1 MKIVIYGIN
10 YAPELTG
17 IGKYSGEM
25 AEWLVEQGHEV
36 RVVTA
41 PPYYPEWK
49 VSQGYVSNGY
59 AKEDIHGVA
68 VWRCPL
74 YVPAVPSGLKR
85 IVHLASFALSSLP
98 VMLKQVFW
106 KPDVVLVLEPPLFC
120 SPTAWLVA
128 RLSRAQCW
136 LHIQDFE
143 VEAAFKLG
151 IIPFL
156 WLYKFVSMAELW
168 MMKRFDRVSTISN
181 AMLQHL
187 KDKNI
192 STAVLFPNWV
202 DFSKIK
208 YDAEGG
214 ACFRKNLG
222 VDDPQCLCLYSGN
235 ISVKQGLEV
244 LLEVATNLPGCHFV
258 ICGDGANR
266 QSLQVQAESL
276 ALHNLSFLPLQPL
289 NHFASML
296 SAADIHLVI
305 QKKRAADL
313 MMPSKLTNILAVGG
327 LALVTAEEGSELG
340 QLANE
345 ENGCVFR
352 CDPESANALTETI
365 VMLKD
370 DKQFSDEIRTKA
382 KAYAEQHIAKDQV
395 LQAFERQLFIGST
408 PITC

>member
-49 VSQGYVSNGY
+49 VSQDYVSNGY
-59 AKEDIHGVA
+59 AKENIHGVD

-74 YVPAVPSGLKR
+74 YVPAAPSGLKR

-128 RLSRAQCW
+128 RLSRAKCW

-151 IIPFL
+151 IIPYA
-156 WLYKFVSMAELW
+156 WLYTCISMVSFW

-181 AMLQHL
+181 SMLQHL

-192 STAVLFPNWV
+192 STPVLFPNWV

-222 VDDPQCLCLYSGN
+222 VDDSQCLCLYSGN

-266 QSLQVQAESL
+266 QSLQIQAESL

-289 NHFASML
+289 NHFSAML

-305 QKKRAADL
+305 QKRGAADL
-313 MMPSKLTNILAVGG
+313 VMPSKLTNILAVGG

-352 CDPESANALTETI
+352 CDPESADALTEAI
-365 VMLKD
+365 VTLRHEKLV
-370 DKQFSDEIRTKA
+370 SDAIRTKA
-382 KAYAEQHIAKDQV
+382 KAYAEKHIAKDQV
-395 LQAFERQLFIGST
+395 LLAFEHQLRMPAKRGG
-408 PITC
+408 